1 MFLLRKNI
9 AGWAN
14 AFLSAAS
21 YSLRWMYCYPIL
33 KSFKLFSSTYF
44 FISSYCEAPCCNT
57 KPSRLSDTLFL
68 RTQADQC
75 LLFFASP
82 HRQFCNIAPDTCRF
96 LSNRSVCIPHHHT
109 FHCCFGKGS
118 CTCYEV
124 SFILLECKEQ
134 MGHAPEYSLV
144 NYPNLVCAWIYSTC
158 DEYT

>member
-14 AFLSAAS
+14 VLLSAAS
-21 YSLRWMYCYPIL
+21 YSLWWMYCYPIL

-44 FISSYCEAPCCNT
+44 FISSYCEAPCFT

-75 LLFFASP
+75 LLFLPP
-82 HRQFCNIAPDTCRF
+82 HTFCNIAPDTCRF
-96 LSNRSVCIPHHHT
+96 LSNRSVCLPHHHT
-109 FHCCFGKGS
+109 FHCWFGKGS

-124 SFILLECKEQ
+124 SFILLERKEQ
-134 MGHAPEYSLV
+134 TCHAPEYSLV
-144 NYPNLVCAWIYSTC
+144 NYPKLVCA
-158 DEYT
+158 